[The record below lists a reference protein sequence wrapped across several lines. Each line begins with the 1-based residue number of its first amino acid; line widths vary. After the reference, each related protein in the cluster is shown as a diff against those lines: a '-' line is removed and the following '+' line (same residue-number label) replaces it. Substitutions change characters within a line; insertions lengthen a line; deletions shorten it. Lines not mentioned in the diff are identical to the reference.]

1 MSDHAFPTFVF
12 PRPSASPAPRDAAS
26 FFHRPFLPLILL
38 ALAAPLLGACAEE
51 GASSGTGEGSSADE
65 AAAEQAGGDQGGE
78 TPATADEAK
87 RFVERVEEERSAF
100 NERAAR
106 TAWVRANFITHD
118 TDWLLQQ
125 IRAEGTKLSVQ
136 WANEAKR
143 FNDVEVGE
151 DVRRKLEIIK
161 QDLTLPAP
169 DREGAAEEL
178 AEITTRL
185 SSIYSTGKIT
195 YEGEEVALD
204 ELEVLMREVEDPA
217 KLQEIWTKWR
227 EVAVPMR
234 DDYLRMVEIANE
246 GARDLGYD
254 NVRELWLSKYDM
266 AADEMATEVDRLW
279 EQVKPLYDALH
290 CHVRAR
296 LTEKYGAEVVPAD
309 QPIRADLL
317 GNMWAQTWGNIA
329 KSVAPKGAEVPYD
342 LTEVLAEEGYT
353 PKKMVEVGEAFFT
366 SLGIAPLPET
376 FWERS
381 LITKPED
388 REVVCHASAWD
399 LDDQDDI
406 RIKMCTKV
414 NADDFQTVHHELGHN
429 IYQRA
434 YKEQPPLYRE
444 GAHDG
449 FHEAIGDFV
458 ALSITP
464 EYLVRIGLIDPVQL
478 PPPEADLGLLMERA
492 LDKIAFLPFGLLM
505 DKWRWEVFAG
515 DVEAGKVNARWWEL
529 RRQYQGVRPPVA
541 RPEDAFDPGAKYH
554 IPNNVPYLRYFLS
567 FIMQFQFHQ
576 AACEMAGWEGPLHR
590 CSIYGSEEVGKKFEE
605 MMALGASQPWPDT
618 LETFTGSRQMDG
630 SAILAYFAPLKTWL
644 DEQNADRTCG
654 W

>member
-1 MSDHAFPTFVF
+1 MSDHAFPTFF
-12 PRPSASPAPRDAAS
+12 SRRPSASPAPRDAAS
-26 FFHRPFLPLILL
+26 CVHRTFLPLILL
-38 ALAAPLLGACAEE
+38 AFAASLLGACAPE

-78 TPATADEAK
+78 TPATADQAK

-143 FNDVEVGE
+143 FNDVEVGG

-195 YEGEEVALD
+195 FEGEEVALD

-266 AADEMATEVDRLW
+266 PADEMATEVDRLW